1 MTDAITAA
9 EFTAGEGTADW
20 RVLRR
25 SAVARF
31 ATGSFTWGVRLVS
44 RIGALAEAANHHPDV
59 DLRYG
64 TVTVRTW
71 SHDIGGLSARD
82 LALAAEISMAARELD
97 VAADSAGVEDV
108 TIGIDAIAGPEVQQ
122 FWQALLGYEPQPD
135 HMDGNDAAA
144 PLTDPDGR
152 LPVVWFQRTDER
164 REQRGRIHLDVWVPH
179 DQAEQRVAAAV
190 EAGGRLVTDEF
201 APSWWVLAD
210 AEGNEACVCT
220 WQGEF

>member
-9 EFTAGEGTADW
+9 EFTAEAGTGDW
-20 RVLRR
+20 RVLRS
-25 SAVARF
+25 SALARF
-31 ATGSFTWGVRLVS
+31 TTGSFTRGVRLVS

-71 SHDIGGLSARD
+71 SHDVGGLSARD
-82 LALAAEISMAARELD
+82 VALAREISMAARELD
-97 VAADSAGVEDV
+97 VASDPAGVSDV
-108 TIGIDAIAGPEVQQ
+108 VLCIDATAGPEVQS
-122 FWQALLGYEPQPD
+122 FWQALLGYDAEAEYS
-135 HMDGNDAAA
+135 GNDAAGR
-144 PLTDPDGR
+144 LTDPDGR
-152 LPVVWFQRTDER
+152 LPAIWFQQSDER
-164 REQRGRIHLDVWVPH
+164 REQRNRIHVDVWVPF
-179 DQAEQRVAAAV
+179 DQAERRMAAALA
-190 EAGGRLVTDEF
+190 AGGRLVTDEF

>member
-9 EFTAGEGTADW
+9 EFTAGEGIGDW

-31 ATGSFTWGVRLVS
+31 ATGSFTRGVRLVS

-71 SHDIGGLSARD
+71 SHDVGGLSARD
-82 LALAAEISMAARELD
+82 LALAREISMAARELD
-97 VAADSAGVEDV
+97 VAADPAGVRDV
-108 TIGIDAIAGPEVQQ
+108 TIGIDAIAGPEVQR
-122 FWQALLGYEPQPD
+122 FWQALLGHDAQLGRA
-135 HMDGNDAAA
+135 GNDAAP

-152 LPVVWFQRTDER
+152 LPVVWFQQSDER
-164 REQRGRIHLDVWVPH
+164 REQRNRIHLDVWVPY
-179 DQAEQRVAAAV
+179 DQAEERVAAAV
-190 EAGGRLVTDEF
+190 AAGGRLVTDEF

>member
-9 EFTAGEGTADW
+9 EFTAGEGIGDW
-20 RVLRR
+20 RVLRT

-31 ATGSFTWGVRLVS
+31 TTGSFTRGVRLVS

-71 SHDIGGLSARD
+71 SHDVGGLSARD
-82 LALAAEISMAARELD
+82 LALAREISMAARELD
-97 VAADSAGVEDV
+97 VAADPAGVKDV
-108 TIGIDAIAGPEVQQ
+108 TIGIDAIVGPEVQQ
-122 FWQALLGYEPQPD
+122 FWQALLGHDAQLARE
-135 HMDGNDAAA
+135 GNDAAA
-144 PLTDPDGR
+144 PLSDPDGR
-152 LPVVWFQRTDER
+152 LPVVWFQQSDER
-164 REQRGRIHLDVWVPH
+164 REQRNRIHLDVWVPY
-179 DQAEQRVAAAV
+179 DQAEQRVAAVVA
-190 EAGGRLVTDEF
+190 AGGRLVTDEF
-201 APSWWVLAD
+201 APSWWVLAV